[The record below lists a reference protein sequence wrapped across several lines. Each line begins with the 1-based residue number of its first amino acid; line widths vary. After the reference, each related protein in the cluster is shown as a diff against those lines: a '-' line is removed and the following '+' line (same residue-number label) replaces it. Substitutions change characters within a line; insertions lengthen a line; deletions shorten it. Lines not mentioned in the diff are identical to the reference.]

1 MTRLGRYVLKSF
13 LKPLLFSYG
22 AMTLLVLMAELM
34 ERLDKIIAGKADLGV
49 IARYLLALWPVRS
62 LELLPVAA
70 LLAILLSLGQLSR
83 RMEITAA
90 MSGGVH
96 PWKLTAPLL
105 SMGVVLSLFS
115 LGLSEGLT
123 PWANRQVKKL
133 WNTDIRRLTH
143 RKPTRFY
150 NITVAGPRVFY
161 AIGTLDLEKGR
172 MENVVIDLVRD
183 GRPDRQIQA
192 RTARWEESGWTL
204 RNGFERVYRPDGRGI
219 ERVRGFQKSH
229 LDRNDPPANLVPQEP
244 DPDDMSQFT
253 LRHQIQRLKSLG
265 IATQKFEVELYM
277 KTALPWSNLVI
288 VFLGIPFA
296 FNKRGGKVR
305 AVAVALAVAFAYF
318 GLLQVGRALGQKP
331 WCPPLL
337 GAWTANFVF
346 LAIGGR
352 LFWRMRSLA

>member
-1 MTRLGRYVLKSF
+1 MTRLGKYVLASF

-34 ERLDKIIAGKADLGV
+34 ERLDKIIAGKAPLTV

-90 MSGGVH
+90 MSGGIH

-105 SMGVVLSLFS
+105 TMGVALSLLSMGLA
-115 LGLSEGLT
+115 EGLT

-150 NITVAGPRVFY
+150 DITVAGSGVFY
-161 AIGTLDLEKGR
+161 AVGTLDLEKEW
-172 MENVVIDLVRD
+172 MENVVIDLLD
-183 GRPDRQIQA
+183 NGRPGRQIQA
-192 RTARWEESGWTL
+192 RSAQWEKGGWTL
-204 RNGFERVYRPDGRGI
+204 RGGLERIYGPDGQDLT
-219 ERVRGFQKSH
+219 RVRGFQKLR

-244 DPDDMSQFT
+244 DPDDMSQFS
-253 LRHQIQRLKSLG
+253 LRQRIQRLKSLG
-265 IATQKFEVELYM
+265 IATQKLEVELYM

-318 GLLQVGRALGQKP
+318 GLLQVGRAIGQKP
-331 WCPPLL
+331 WCPPMA

-346 LAIGGR
+346 LALGAR
-352 LFWRMRSLA
+352 LFWRMRSLS

>member
-115 LGLSEGLT
+115 LGLS
-123 PWANRQVKKL
+123 
-133 WNTDIRRLTH
+133 
-143 RKPTRFY
+143 
-150 NITVAGPRVFY
+150 
-161 AIGTLDLEKGR
+161 
-172 MENVVIDLVRD
+172 
-183 GRPDRQIQA
+183 
-192 RTARWEESGWTL
+192 
-204 RNGFERVYRPDGRGI
+204 
-219 ERVRGFQKSH
+219 
-229 LDRNDPPANLVPQEP
+229 
-244 DPDDMSQFT
+244 
-253 LRHQIQRLKSLG
+253 
-265 IATQKFEVELYM
+265 
-277 KTALPWSNLVI
+277 
-288 VFLGIPFA
+288 
-296 FNKRGGKVR
+296 
-305 AVAVALAVAFAYF
+305 
-318 GLLQVGRALGQKP
+318 
-331 WCPPLL
+331 
-337 GAWTANFVF
+337 
-346 LAIGGR
+346 
-352 LFWRMRSLA
+352 